1 MSEGQEH
8 SESRELIDSIR
19 RLSCR
24 LRPQPTGVSTRVA
37 ALPDI
42 RAVIFDIY
50 GTLLISGSGDIGPA
64 SAEQNEQALREAL
77 SAAGLP
83 VERLG
88 DDSCA
93 AEILVDAIQEAQAV
107 RRGEGIEFPEV
118 DIFAVWR
125 HVLMKLFKQDLNL
138 AINDAQVR
146 RLAIEYEC
154 RTNPVWPM
162 PGMRDTLAT
171 LRAAGR
177 QLGIVSNAQFY
188 TPLMFRALLDATPD
202 ELGFNP
208 RLCVWSYKTLQGKP
222 SITLFQ
228 QVLDEL
234 ATVHG
239 IRPQQTL
246 YVGNDMLKDIW
257 PATRLGFKT
266 ALFAGDRRSL
276 RLREDD
282 ERCRALQ
289 ADLVIDHLEQLGA
302 CRT

>member
-19 RLSCR
+19 RLSYP
-24 LRPQPTGVSTRVA
+24 LRPQPTGFPARVA

-50 GTLLISGSGDIGPA
+50 GTLFISGSGDIGPA

-88 DDSCA
+88 DNSCA

-118 DIFAVWR
+118 DIIAVWR
-125 HVLMKLFKQDLNL
+125 HVLMKLFKQDLKL

-162 PGMRDTLAT
+162 PGMRDTLDA

-208 RLCVWSYKTLQGKP
+208 RLCAWSYKTLQGKP

-257 PATRLGFKT
+257 PASQLGFKT

-289 ADLVIDHLEQLGA
+289 ADLVIDHLEQLAA

>member
-1 MSEGQEH
+1 MSEGQDH
-8 SESRELIDSIR
+8 LDSSELIASIR
-19 RLSCR
+19 RLSCQ
-24 LRPQPTGVSTRVA
+24 LRPQPTGFPARVA
-37 ALPDI
+37 ALADI

-83 VERLG
+83 VARL
-88 DDSCA
+88 DDNSRA
-93 AEILVDAIQEAQAV
+93 AEIFVDCIQEAQAM
-107 RRGEGIEFPEV
+107 RAAQGIEFPEV

-125 HVLMKLFKQDLNL
+125 QTLMKLFKQDLEL
-138 AINDAQVR
+138 AFSDAQVR

-162 PGMRDTLAT
+162 PGMRDTLDI
-171 LRAAGR
+171 LLAAGR

-188 TPLMFRALLDATPD
+188 TPLMFRALLNATPE
-202 ELGFNP
+202 ELGFDP
-208 RLCVWSYKTLQGKP
+208 RLCAWSYKALQGKP

-228 QVLDEL
+228 QVLNEL
-234 ATVHG
+234 AKVHG

-282 ERCRALQ
+282 ERCRVLQ
-289 ADLVIDHLEQLGA
+289 PDLVIDQLEQLVY
-302 CRT
+302 RYE